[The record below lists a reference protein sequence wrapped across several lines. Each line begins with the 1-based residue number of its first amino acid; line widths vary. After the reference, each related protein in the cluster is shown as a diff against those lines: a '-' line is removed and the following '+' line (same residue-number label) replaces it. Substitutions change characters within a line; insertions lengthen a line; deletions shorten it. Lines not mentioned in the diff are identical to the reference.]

1 MRQKGEVD
9 RTAAASE
16 VPTDRSELDHLALQ
30 LALLLASTVRV
41 REHAPMLARFRHA
54 YQPLLSSDWS
64 SSSPTSSPT
73 STWLSP
79 QRFAAKRKPV
89 LALVATLVLAAL
101 LLATNRDPAAG
112 VTAAVSSLT
121 GGSRN
126 NIVQAT
132 VAQVEQDGFPLALNQ
147 CSQPRTTTYRLRSE
161 NPRFASSQ
169 DWISPS
175 LALPRSATLHDR
187 LEAWLAAPVGS
198 AETWTAFNSLTCG
211 NPSVRREQN
220 QLHFRNNLEFWNGID
235 ENRVRAIR
243 QELVGVLRAAERD
256 GRLAGVIPDSDPP
269 KRGIVWTAGNAV
281 SGRGRTPATGSK
293 MSANQVQPPT
303 GHL

>member
-9 RTAAASE
+9 RTAAAPE

-30 LALLLASTVRV
+30 LALLLASTVRG

-64 SSSPTSSPT
+64 SSAPTSSPT

-79 QRFAAKRKPV
+79 QRFTAKRKPV

-121 GGSRN
+121 GGTRN
-126 NIVQAT
+126 NVVQAT
-132 VAQVEQDGFPLALNQ
+132 LAQVEQDGFPLAPNQ
-147 CSQPRTTTYRLRSE
+147 CPQPRTTTYRLRTE
-161 NPRFASSQ
+161 NLRFAPTQ

-175 LALPRSATLHDR
+175 PALPRSATLNDR
-187 LEAWLAAPVGS
+187 LEAWLAAPVGTS
-198 AETWTAFNSLTCG
+198 TTWTAFNSLTCG

-235 ENRVRAIR
+235 DDRVRAIR
-243 QELVGVLRAAERD
+243 QELVGVLRTEERNGRFDEAASS
-256 GRLAGVIPDSDPP
+256 GPP

-281 SGRGRTPATGSK
+281 SGRFGGAVSREYSP
-293 MSANQVQPPT
+293 ANQT
-303 GHL
+303 